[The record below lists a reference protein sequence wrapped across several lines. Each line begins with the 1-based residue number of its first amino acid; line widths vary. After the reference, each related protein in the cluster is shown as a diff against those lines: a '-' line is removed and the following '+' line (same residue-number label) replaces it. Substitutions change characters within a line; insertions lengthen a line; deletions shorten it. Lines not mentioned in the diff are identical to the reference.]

1 MSVET
6 VAAIAKPYAAL
17 RIIAVALVI
26 TIVAALLIAIQQVRV
41 VTLQGDLAIET
52 KSRADAVAANVE
64 SQATI
69 TTLRAEAKR
78 NADYQADLAQ
88 RLKASETKA
97 RQARKDF
104 EELKRNSKP
113 VRDWAAQPLPDG
125 LRGKASSDKDNS
137 PANRATGANPVRAGK

>member
-1 MSVET
+1 MSLEP
-6 VAAIAKPYAAL
+6 VAAATKVGGVM
-17 RIIAVALVI
+17 RVIAVALVI
-26 TIVAALLIAIQQVRV
+26 TIVMALLIAIQQVRV

-78 NADYQADLAQ
+78 NADYQADLAK
-88 RLKASETKA
+88 RLQASETKA
-97 RQARKDF
+97 RQARADF
-104 EELKRNSKP
+104 EKLKRNSKP

-125 LRGKASSDKDNS
+125 LRSTSDNKDNRRS
-137 PANRATGANPVRAGK
+137 N

>member
-1 MSVET
+1 MSVEA
-6 VAAIAKPYAAL
+6 VATIAKPYAAL

-52 KSRADAVAANVE
+52 KSRADAVAANIE

-69 TTLRAEAKR
+69 TTLRTEAKR

-88 RLKASETKA
+88 RLKTSETKA

-125 LRGKASSDKDNS
+125 LRSQASGDKNNR
-137 PANRATGANPVRAGK
+137 PANRTAGSDPVRAGK